1 MREVIGRTAAELNGS
16 RFSQETPGPLAVERD
31 HFDASLR
38 TLGRCLASRQ
48 MSSDAATRLLQ
59 GPLADVM
66 THVGQIALLRRLAG
80 SPIPPENFYTAA
92 IDVDDLAGT
101 AS

>member
-1 MREVIGRTAAELNGS
+1 
-16 RFSQETPGPLAVERD
+16 
-31 HFDASLR
+31 
-38 TLGRCLASRQ
+38 
-48 MSSDAATRLLQ
+48 MSSDAANRLLQ

-66 THVGQIALLRRLAG
+66 THVGQIALLRRLTG